1 MSGTAP
7 DEITRTAESPAGRED
22 GRLVSPLTG
31 LVALLLVACFAP
43 YLRWMWE
50 IWMRSGY
57 YGHGPLIPLISAYI
71 VYSRRRDFAAAK
83 GGQNLWGLPIA
94 GVGLAIYAAAVYW
107 NVHFPQG
114 FAMVMVIG
122 GLTLLLWGWGR
133 AKVLAFPILFLA
145 FMVPTGRL
153 LVTQFS
159 NPLQVHAAGI
169 AAATASF
176 FGLPVKLHG
185 TTIMIPDYTFEVA
198 EPCSG
203 LKSAIAMTALA
214 ALLAYLVQAPMWKR
228 VLLFAAGIP
237 IALLANSV
245 RITFTLFLG
254 RAFGEG
260 AAEGFFHTGSG
271 LMVFLLGLLG
281 LFGVAKVL
289 KCNRM
294 RSDIW

>member
-1 MSGTAP
+1 
-7 DEITRTAESPAGRED
+7 
-22 GRLVSPLTG
+22 
-31 LVALLLVACFAP
+31 
-43 YLRWMWE
+43 
-50 IWMRSGY
+50 MRSAY

-71 VYSRRRDFAAAK
+71 VYSRRKDFLAAK
-83 GGQNLWGLPIA
+83 GGHERWGIPILGA
-94 GVGLAIYAAAVYW
+94 GLVIYAVAVYW
-107 NVHFPQG
+107 DVNFPQG

-133 AKVLAFPILFLA
+133 AKVLAFPILFLV

-159 NPLQVHAAGI
+159 NPLQMHAAGI
-169 AAATASF
+169 AATAASF
-176 FGLPVKLHG
+176 FGVPTKLHG

-214 ALLAYLVQAPMWKR
+214 ALLAYLVKAPMWKR
-228 VLLFAAGIP
+228 LLLFVAGVP

-260 AAEGFFHTGSG
+260 AAEGFFHTASG
-271 LMVFLLGLLG
+271 MMVFLLGLLG
-281 LFGVAKVL
+281 LFGVTKVL
-289 KCNRM
+289 RCDHM